1 MIIVALS
8 RHLNLVVRESL
19 ELLGAEKSCSSTG
32 GKICSTGRRRQ
43 PLEAQIH
50 RDRSHVEVQLL
61 FFANCRQLLDPP
73 LPDGFYGNY
82 FFPVKVTATI
92 GSLAAGEVAVG
103 NE

>member
-1 MIIVALS
+1 MIIAALS
-8 RHLNLVVRESL
+8 RHLNLAVRESL
-19 ELLGAEKSCSSTG
+19 ELLGAEKSCSSSG

-50 RDRSHVEVQLL
+50 LDRSPLNVEVQLL

-92 GSLAAGEVAVG
+92 GSLAAGQ
-103 NE
+103 